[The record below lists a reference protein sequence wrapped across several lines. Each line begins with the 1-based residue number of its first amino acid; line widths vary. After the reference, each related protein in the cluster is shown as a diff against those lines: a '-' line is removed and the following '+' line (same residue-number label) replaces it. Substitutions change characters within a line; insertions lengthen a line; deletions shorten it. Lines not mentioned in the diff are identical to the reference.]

1 MTIKRELFVAR
12 GLAPA
17 PGASVLVVRGPASL
31 DCPHGSKLFPGVV
44 HIKEGERFQIIGV
57 IESVVV
63 K

>member
-1 MTIKRELFVAR
+1 
-12 GLAPA
+12 
-17 PGASVLVVRGPASL
+17 VLVVRGPASL